1 MELNRE
7 EVLKFLPHRD
17 PFLFVDT
24 ISEIHLAEGITENS
38 STMRDIV
45 GSEVVAHYKTKEDH
59 PIFVG
64 HFPGNPILPG
74 VVQVEMI
81 AQVSSFGLAK
91 VMPQAL
97 ETDIDMAL
105 LSVNSAKFR
114 KPITPGMDLTIKTKC
129 LKLRG
134 DFMSTEGEIY
144 CGDELLSQAS
154 IMASIKVQAG

>member
-1 MELNRE
+1 MMLSHEQVR
-7 EVLKFLPHRD
+7 KFLPHRE

-24 ISEIHLAEGITENS
+24 VSEIKLAENCDSGPE
-38 STMRDIV
+38 MRNIV
-45 GSEVVAHYKTKEDH
+45 GSEVIAHYKTRADH
-59 PIFVG
+59 PIFSG

-91 VMPQAL
+91 IRPDSF
-97 ETDIDMAL
+97 ETNIDMAL

-114 KPITPGMDLTIKTKC
+114 KPVVPEMDLTIKTKC

-134 DFMSTEGEIY
+134 HFMTTEGELY
-144 CGDELLSQAS
+144 VGDELYAQAS
-154 IMASIKVQAG
+154 IMASIKIT